1 MGLGSSSE
9 SAEDAGYQVDPC
21 LLLILP
27 TPLLQKTCWY
37 PGIGENLPV
46 LCRWGG
52 GEAPGLSPPSLVT
65 WFCVSIV
72 VVVGLLGFPRRI
84 TCSTDG
90 AKLEVTENSVSLRR
104 FSAKAW
110 PVPEPIAARAVR
122 RGIFY
127 QADILLKRI
136 VGAVPWP
143 EASNAVDK
151 DLWFDIGTTIRRF
164 HDAGLNHVDLNCD
177 NVLVGNGRVYL
188 IDFDKC
194 DIRRTEPG
202 GLVKWKLKN
211 LARLHRSL
219 AKRMGDV
226 DIESLWGSLMDGY
239 HGASH
244 KGKSSC
250 RDGVCFDQAGDYDRI
265 TLKD

>member
-1 MGLGSSSE
+1 M
-9 SAEDAGYQVDPC
+9 
-21 LLLILP
+21 LIVNP
-27 TPLLQKTCWY
+27 AY
-37 PGIGENLPV
+37 P
-46 LCRWGG
+46 
-52 GEAPGLSPPSLVT
+52 
-65 WFCVSIV
+65 SI
-72 VVVGLLGFPRRI
+72 
-84 TCSTDG
+84 
-90 AKLEVTENSVSLRR
+90 TENMLVPGYWGELARPVSVGGRGGAWFVTTEFGDMVLREYR
-104 FSAKAW
+104 RGGWAARISAKNYLFSGWCKTRSYREFSVLEALFRKGL

-177 NVLVGNGRVYL
+177 NVLVGNGHVYL

-219 AKRMGDV
+219 AKRMGAV

-244 KGKSSC
+244 KGKSSR
-250 RDGVCFDQAGDYDRI
+250 RDSVLLI
-265 TLKD
+265 TKPEFPTGKR